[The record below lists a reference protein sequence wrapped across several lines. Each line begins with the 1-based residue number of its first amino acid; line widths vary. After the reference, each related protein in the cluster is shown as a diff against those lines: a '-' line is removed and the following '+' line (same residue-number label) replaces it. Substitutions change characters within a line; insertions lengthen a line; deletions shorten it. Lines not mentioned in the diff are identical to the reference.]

1 MDEHNTSNVT
11 TSKTHSPLLN
21 AKAKDPSA
29 KERTP
34 KKYIINLLLGIF
46 GTMVYGYWF
55 LMVLVL
61 IGMFGTGTDVLF
73 CLVTLAV
80 GGVGSVILTCFSFS
94 KNLPFRVDSLFILL
108 SLFIRDETF
117 RDFFLVIPVF
127 VELIIIIWLCL
138 RFVIRKGPVPPTK
151 TELHQPARSSNV
163 MTPLLSAI
171 ISQNTDSVRAA
182 LAEHPQDLNTAYAQN
197 GNTPLHVAALNGQAE
212 IVKLLLAQPGLD
224 KTRQN
229 NDGKTALDLAQEK
242 NLTEIAEL
250 LKGE

>member
-1 MDEHNTSNVT
+1 MC
-11 TSKTHSPLLN
+11 
-21 AKAKDPSA
+21 
-29 KERTP
+29 
-34 KKYIINLLLGIF
+34 GIL
-46 GTMVYGYWF
+46 T
-55 LMVLVL
+55 LVL
-61 IGMFGTGTDVLF
+61 TFLASVGVGLYFFAAAFADCPTCTAGGMLGSLAPLIYLIWVLCGISLF
-73 CLVTLAV
+73 FTIVV
-80 GGVGSVILTCFSFS
+80 GGITLVGKIFSPPQSPEKNQLQTVPYPQRNPSNGSLS
-94 KNLPFRVDSLFILL
+94 KV
-108 SLFIRDETF
+108 
-117 RDFFLVIPVF
+117 V
-127 VELIIIIWLCL
+127 
-138 RFVIRKGPVPPTK
+138 
-151 TELHQPARSSNV
+151 
-163 MTPLLSAI
+163 TPLLSAI